1 MKNERDFDLEDL
13 TKLHELQMKSSE
25 TWVREQIRNVA
36 EAVFYDLFGV
46 VEKEDREEIRQDFW
60 NKMKKKNEQFMDS
73 LRQKHRT
80 DMFSAILHAQKSM
93 HDNSPMTHYFSVE
106 ELTTYYKPGPNY
118 ITGDVNKLALIREVK
133 KRLGVGLIWAKQFV
147 ECHMDGKKHPD
158 TTAFNNDGE
167 MIGRAIT
174 KWKSVDG
181 EMLAGYAHQSDED
194 FVLTPVETGD
204 EKLRACVVRMK

>member
-46 VEKEDREEIRQDFW
+46 VEKEDREEIRQDFG

-73 LRQKHRT
+73 LRQKHHT

-118 ITGDVNKLALIREVK
+118 ITGDVNKLELIREVK

>member
-13 TKLHELQMKSSE
+13 TNLHKLQMKSSE

-36 EAVFYDLFGV
+36 EAIFYDLFGV
-46 VEKEDREEIRQDFW
+46 VEKEDREEV
-60 NKMKKKNEQFMDS
+60 KKKNEQFIDS
-73 LRQKHRT
+73 LRQKHHT

-93 HDNSPMTHYFSVE
+93 LDNSPITHYFSVD
-106 ELTTYYKPGPNY
+106 ELKEYYKPGPNY
-118 ITGDVNKLALIREVK
+118 ITGDVNKLALIRKVK
-133 KRLGVGLIWAKQFV
+133 DRLGVGLIWAKQFV
-147 ECHMDGKKHPD
+147 ECHMDGGKHPD

-167 MIGRAIT
+167 MIGRAIA

-204 EKLRACVVRMK
+204 EKLDEIIKANKID